1 MIDLTPQQTVNINID
16 EPHAT
21 QFLQKNKLNQLA
33 QFEQEDPFLFIL
45 DDITDIK
52 KSKKVQQIFTEIK
65 IEPHHFL
72 YLKQNFGHTQQVA
85 KIFTFM
91 LGAHLPNDL
100 MAMVYSTDQDS
111 VYVYF
116 EQYLAENINKN
127 LMN

>member
-1 MIDLTPQQTVNINID
+1 
-16 EPHAT
+16 
-21 QFLQKNKLNQLA
+21 
-33 QFEQEDPFLFIL
+33 
-45 DDITDIK
+45 
-52 KSKKVQQIFTEIK
+52 
-65 IEPHHFL
+65 
-72 YLKQNFGHTQQVA
+72 
-85 KIFTFM
+85 M